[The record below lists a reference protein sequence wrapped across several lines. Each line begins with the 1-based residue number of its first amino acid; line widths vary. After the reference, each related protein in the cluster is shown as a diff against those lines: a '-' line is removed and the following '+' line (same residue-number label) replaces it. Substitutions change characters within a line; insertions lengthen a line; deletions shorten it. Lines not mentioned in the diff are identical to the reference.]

1 MSDRVRA
8 VFASPRKRRRALL
21 VGVLIL
27 LLALVLVRVAPQVV
41 SLGSTLRRLR
51 HGSAG
56 WLAFGVGA
64 EALSIGGY
72 VLLFKGVFSCHG
84 VRIGWRASYEITMA
98 GTVATKLSGAG
109 GAGGLALTGWA
120 LTASGLRPTTVA
132 KRLVA
137 FNVLLY
143 LVYMAALIV
152 FGLLLRAGVVAGD
165 APWTV
170 TLLPAVLA
178 VVVVMLVGSLCL
190 LPDDLE
196 RRLTSIAP
204 GSQRARTLLAR
215 LATVPRA
222 LHDGS
227 GVALE
232 QIRERRASL
241 LGAPAYWAFDVL
253 ALWVGFKAF
262 GQAPPVAVV
271 VMAYFVGTL
280 ANLLPIPG
288 GVGGVEGGMIGAF
301 LAFGVAAPS
310 AVLAVLTYRAIS
322 FALPLL
328 PGGIAYWQLRH
339 TVAEWRERYGGDR
352 AKPAVGAQPAGG

>member
-1 MSDRVRA
+1 LLLGGALIIVLA
-8 VFASPRKRRRALL
+8 ALL
-21 VGVLIL
+21 FRL
-27 LLALVLVRVAPQVV
+27 APQVV
-41 SLGSTLRRLR
+41 SLGSTLKRLR
-51 HGSAG
+51 HGNPW

-72 VLLFKGVFSCHG
+72 IVLFKGVFSCHG

-143 LVYMAALIV
+143 FVYLSALIV
-152 FGLLLRAGVVAGD
+152 FGAGLRTGLAGGP
-165 APWTV
+165 APWSL
-170 TLLPAVLA
+170 TLLPAGLALIVLL
-178 VVVVMLVGSLCL
+178 LVLSMRL

-196 RRLTSIAP
+196 RRLSAL
-204 GSQRARTLLAR
+204 GRRSQRGRRMLKR

-232 QIRERRASL
+232 QIRERRPLL

-262 GQAPPVAVV
+262 GATPEAAVV

-301 LAFGVAAPS
+301 LAFGVAAPD
-310 AVLAVLTYRAIS
+310 AVLAVLTYRTIS
-322 FALPLL
+322 FVLPLV
-328 PGGIAYWQLRH
+328 PGGVAYWQLRH
-339 TVAEWRERYGGDR
+339 TVAHWRERYGGDSR
-352 AKPAVGAQPAGG
+352 QVTAGVAGT